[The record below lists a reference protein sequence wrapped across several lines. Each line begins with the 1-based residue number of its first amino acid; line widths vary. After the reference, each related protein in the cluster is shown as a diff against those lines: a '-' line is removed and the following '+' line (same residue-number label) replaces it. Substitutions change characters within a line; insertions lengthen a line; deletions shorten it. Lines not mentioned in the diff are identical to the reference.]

1 MRDCNTATVE
11 ATILLVP
18 TQSTLPIR
26 CRKVLLSGR
35 CETRNQSSITA
46 MHTPPM
52 ARLIQKIH
60 LQAPGPASVKAP
72 AINGPTAEMVAPM
85 PKMRPMYLPLSR
97 RGTRSQMTGST
108 IILIPPGTNTL
119 NSAACNKHNAG
130 ARACDQATNYQA
142 QIAPQ
147 LQRRSSD
154 GPTGPIAG

>member
-1 MRDCNTATVE
+1 M
-11 ATILLVP
+11 ILVP

-26 CRKVLLSGR
+26 CRKILLSGP

-52 ARLIQKIH
+52 GRLIQKIH
-60 LQAPGPASVKAP
+60 LRAPGPASVKAP
-72 AINGPTAEMVAPM
+72 AINGPTAEMVAPTS
-85 PKMRPMYLPLSR
+85 KMRPIYLPLSR
-97 RGTRSQMTGST
+97 RGHE
-108 IILIPPGTNTL
+108 IADDEINHHIDPPGTNTL
-119 NSAACNKHNAG
+119 NSAACKKNNAG